1 MQSMNSQVVP
11 SAKQKSRVQPHS
23 KGQIWTSAKDL
34 FRTFKGTK
42 AFLTLLFD
50 ESGNLDAV
58 EELSTSLVDT
68 HAFQLAVENMKA
80 VPEVAEIIAERYMAP
95 SHDLEVL
102 LQYPQDSLGYTYASR
117 LKQAGFQPLTAEVA
131 IDSDTSYV
139 ENRWQQ
145 THDIWHI
152 ITGFDTSEIG
162 EIGLQAFYLAQFQL
176 PLASMLIANA
186 LIATTV
192 FQPEALSPLLS
203 AIARGWEMG
212 QAAKPLI
219 AQKWEEAWEKSVSIW
234 QTQLNVQPITQS
246 ELALN

>member
-1 MQSMNSQVVP
+1 M
-11 SAKQKSRVQPHS
+11 
-23 KGQIWTSAKDL
+23 
-34 FRTFKGTK
+34 
-42 AFLTLLFD
+42 
-50 ESGNLDAV
+50 
-58 EELSTSLVDT
+58 
-68 HAFQLAVENMKA
+68 
-80 VPEVAEIIAERYMAP
+80 
-95 SHDLEVL
+95 
-102 LQYPQDSLGYTYASR
+102 
-117 LKQAGFQPLTAEVA
+117 KQAGFQTLAAEVA

-176 PLASMLIANA
+176 PLASLLIANA

-192 FQPEALSPLLS
+192 FQPDALSPLLK

-212 QAAKPLI
+212 QIAKPLI
-219 AQKWEEAWEKSVSIW
+219 AQKWEDAWEKPVSVW
-234 QTQLNVQPITQS
+234 QAQLNVQPIAQL

>member
-1 MQSMNSQVVP
+1 MPSMNSSVVP
-11 SAKQKSRVQPHS
+11 STKQNPGVQPHS
-23 KGQIWTSAKDL
+23 QGQIWISAKDL
-34 FRTFKGTK
+34 FRTLKGTK

-50 ESGNLDAV
+50 DSGSLDAV
-58 EELSTSLVDT
+58 EELSTSLVES

-95 SHDLEVL
+95 PHDLEAL
-102 LQYPQDSLGYTYASR
+102 FQYPKDSLGYAYASS
-117 LKQAGFQPLTAEVA
+117 LKQAGFQPLTAAVA

-186 LIATTV
+186 LISTTV
-192 FQPEALSPLLS
+192 FQPEALSSLLS
-203 AIARGWEMG
+203 AIAKGWEMG
-212 QAAKPLI
+212 QIAKPLI
-219 AQKWEEAWEKSVSIW
+219 AQKWEEAWEKPVSLW
-234 QTQLNVQPITQS
+234 RSQLNVQPILS
-246 ELALN
+246 SPLVLN